1 VLTSIGDLCG
11 SSYLNENFQKHLLER
26 LSSEDNLKDNL
37 KDKGMTIEEVVDEAM
52 IEFEFIWKRTVDLAA
67 SRDPN
72 YKVPTWV
79 VKVPGLKENRRER
92 FIENGVLVE
101 Q

>member
-1 VLTSIGDLCG
+1 MLTSIGALCG
-11 SSYLNENFQKHLLER
+11 SSYLNENFRKHLLER
-26 LSSEDNLKDNL
+26 LGSEDYLED
-37 KDKGMTIEEVVDEAM
+37 DGMTIEGIVDEGM
-52 IEFEFIWKRTVDLAA
+52 VEFEFIWKRTVDLAA

-79 VKVPGLKENRRER
+79 VKVPGLKESRRKR